1 MFKRCN
7 MLQFLKYLPQ
17 ILLGFKDVSDKY
29 KTETGEGRP
38 WYLSRTFI
46 FSALCFIGTGVTI
59 ITGITF
65 DQEQIKVVADNAVTI
80 ITAVIAIVGA
90 VMSFIA
96 QWKSKKST
104 STNSQE

>member
-38 WYLSRTFI
+38 SYLSRTFI

-96 QWKSKKST
+96 QWKSKKNST
-104 STNSQE
+104 G

>member
-1 MFKRCN
+1 

-96 QWKSKKST
+96 QWKSKKNST
-104 STNSQE
+104 G

>member
-1 MFKRCN
+1 MIN
-7 MLQFLKYLPQ
+7 FLKYLPQ

-96 QWKSKKST
+96 QWKSKKNST
-104 STNSQE
+104 G

>member
-1 MFKRCN
+1 MHQKRKYYIK
-7 MLQFLKYLPQ
+7 LQFLKYLPQ

-96 QWKSKKST
+96 QWKSKKNST
-104 STNSQE
+104 G

>member
-90 VMSFIA
+90 VMSL
-96 QWKSKKST
+96 S
-104 STNSQE
+104 

>member
-96 QWKSKKST
+96 QWKSKKNST
-104 STNSQE
+104 G